1 MGDVQTMAAVEGV
14 IRPCPQCGADAFS
27 ALDDYSSPPWHVVE
41 CASCTFVYLRNPPDY
56 KHLSSD
62 FAWEKTRVAEVERR
76 KERSP
81 IRMWLD
87 GMTRW
92 RAGIYSPGI
101 AGRLKG
107 LFAPGRVLD
116 VGCG

>member
-1 MGDVQTMAAVEGV
+1 MAAVEGAT
-14 IRPCPQCGADAFS
+14 RACPQCEGAAFH
-27 ALDDYSSPPWHVVE
+27 ALTDYSSPPWQIVE
-41 CASCTFVYLRNPPDY
+41 NGACGFVFFCNPPQY
-56 KHLSSD
+56 ERLSSE

-76 KERSP
+76 KARSP

-101 AGRLKG
+101 AGRLKR

-116 VGCG
+116 VGGGSGKK